1 MPLYKSFSK
10 GTQISIKIWK
20 ITETLGELKK
30 GVSLEPRSLKR
41 LLKMKSEVH
50 QKGFLS
56 VRHLLLEFGYKDMD
70 LQYDRNGKPY
80 LEDKSFVSISHSHQF
95 AVIAVSTNFIGVDI
109 EKQKPKIKDI
119 ARKFIGYEKK
129 YLHEKSV
136 NYENKLTAI
145 WCIKESLYKLF
156 GIPGKSFKEHFF
168 VIPFEISDLSTVS
181 WIQHNQFKFKYFSN
195 FIEFEGFTLAYTFP
209 S

>member
-1 MPLYKSFSK
+1 MTIDEKVLAEFYH
-10 GTQISIKIWK
+10 I
-20 ITETLGELKK
+20 ITESK
-30 GVSLEPRSLKR
+30 
-41 LLKMKSEVH
+41 
-50 QKGFLS
+50 
-56 VRHLLLEFGYKDMD
+56 
-70 LQYDRNGKPY
+70 
-80 LEDKSFVSISHSHQF
+80 
-95 AVIAVSTNFIGVDI
+95 I
-109 EKQKPKIKDI
+109 EKYEHIASERTKHLTIVMENIQKDHN
-119 ARKFIGYEKK
+119 ASAVLRTCDCFGVQN
-129 YLHEKSV
+129 LHAIEKSV